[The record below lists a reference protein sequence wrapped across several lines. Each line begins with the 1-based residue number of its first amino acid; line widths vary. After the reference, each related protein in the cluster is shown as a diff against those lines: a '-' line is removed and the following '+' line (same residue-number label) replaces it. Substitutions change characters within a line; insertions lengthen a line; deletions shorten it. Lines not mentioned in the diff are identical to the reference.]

1 LPIVCFDK
9 AGGMP
14 DFVQNDAGYVVPF
27 EDTKAMAEKLIA
39 LCFNREE
46 RVRRGAVARQRV
58 RARHDIS
65 VAGHEIFQ
73 IIAKLGVRPG
83 KANV

>member
-1 LPIVCFDK
+1 
-9 AGGMP
+9 MP
-14 DFVQNDAGYVVPF
+14 DFVQDDAGYVVPF

-39 LCFNREE
+39 LCFDREE

-65 VAGHEIFQ
+65 IAGQEIFH
-73 IIAKLGVRPG
+73 IIDKFRVTPAQ
-83 KANV
+83 ANV

>member
-1 LPIVCFDK
+1 
-9 AGGMP
+9 MP
-14 DFVQNDAGYVVPF
+14 DFVQDDAGYVVPF

-46 RVRRGAVARQRV
+46 RVRRGAIACQRV

-65 VAGHEIFQ
+65 VAGQEILRLLTSFVLRP
-73 IIAKLGVRPG
+73 AKQMASS
-83 KANV
+83 AN